1 MGRDAWTGRA
11 GSVSSRLSN
20 GPLLEVRDLRT
31 WFTVAKGTLHAVD
44 DVSFSLHQGETL
56 GIVGE
61 SGSGKS
67 VLARSIMR
75 LVPTTAQT
83 SGSVRFGD
91 QELTALSAD
100 EARTLWGREIAMV
113 FQNPMTA
120 LNPVMRIGR
129 QISEPLRQHLHLD
142 NRARRLRT
150 IELLEMVGIPEAEQQ
165 LRAYPHELSGGMRQ
179 RVSIAMAVSC
189 EPTLLLA
196 DEPTTA
202 LDVTIQRQILDL
214 LRRLRN
220 ETNMAMAL
228 ITHDLAIVAGR
239 TDRVMVMYAGRVVE
253 TGATRS
259 VFARPRH
266 PYTDSLLAAVPR
278 LDNPSHTRLATIPG
292 APVDVVDPRPM
303 CRFAP
308 RCPRAQPRCLEEEPL
323 LTPVDGDPT
332 HTFACFY
339 PTGTPG
345 GEDAARENVKVG
357 RTAAGIPSGDPT
369 EAAR

>member
-1 MGRDAWTGRA
+1 MQWRRYGEFVAQVVRWIWQRGEGTGDMPTRTEPGNGQFDHPA
-11 GSVSSRLSN
+11 R

-31 WFTVAKGTLHAVD
+31 WFPVSKGTVHAVD
-44 DVSFSLHQGETL
+44 DVSLSLNQGETL

-67 VLARSIMR
+67 VLARSIMG
-75 LVPTTAQT
+75 LVPSSAETA
-83 SGSVRFGD
+83 GSIRFGD
-91 QELTALSAD
+91 RELTGLSGH
-100 EARTLWGREIAMV
+100 EARTIWGREIAMV

-129 QISEPLRQHLHLD
+129 QISEPLRHHLHLD
-142 NRARRLRT
+142 YRARRLRT

-189 EPTLLLA
+189 EPRLLLA

-253 TGATRS
+253 TCIAS
-259 VFARPRH
+259 ELAKARH
-266 PYTDSLLAAVPR
+266 PYTRGLLASLPELGRRRAELPQLQR
-278 LDNPSHTRLATIPG
+278 
-292 APVDVVDPRPM
+292 DP
-303 CRFAP
+303 AW
-308 RCPRAQPRCLEEEPL
+308 A
-323 LTPVDGDPT
+323 
-332 HTFACFY
+332 
-339 PTGTPG
+339 
-345 GEDAARENVKVG
+345 EDAL
-357 RTAAGIPSGDPT
+357 
-369 EAAR
+369 